1 MTRSLVLIQ
10 DRARSYGQ
18 QKALAQDI
26 EVSEVEL
33 SRLLHDHA
41 PKLIK
46 LLSVL
51 DLEVT
56 ESNLVVDLRK
66 VLKAVL

>member
-10 DRARSYGQ
+10 DRARAYGQ

-33 SRLLHDHA
+33 SRLIHDHA

-46 LLSVL
+46 LLNVL
-51 DLEVT
+51 DLEVV
-56 ESNLVVDLRK
+56 ESNLIVDLRK